1 MPLLRRLQ
9 ILSVICLGG
18 SAVLV
23 CALRI
28 IVVFQFVAEADN
40 ITYVLAKLVIMKC
53 VELQVAIITA
63 NMPALK
69 AFWVL
74 WRAGT
79 LRRTKKVSPR
89 PHDGSYQSQL
99 QDFDNDQGLVG
110 IELKAKSGYDR
121 NVSHSQRRLTES
133 RSDEDLCLGAFLK
146 EDPAS

>member
-9 ILSVICLGG
+9 VVSVICLGG

-28 IVVFQFVAEADN
+28 IVVFEFVAEADN
-40 ITYVLAKLVIMKC
+40 ITYVLAKLVVMTC

-74 WRAGT
+74 WQEGK
-79 LRRTKKVSPR
+79 LRKAEKGSSVSSKPQV
-89 PHDGSYQSQL
+89 GSYDAQL
-99 QDFDNDQGLVG
+99 QRFDHEQGLAG
-110 IELKAKSGYDR
+110 IELEDSKGSER
-121 NVSHSQRRLTES
+121 NANHSQRRLTS
-133 RSDEDLCLGAFLK
+133 FRSDEDLC
-146 EDPAS
+146 